1 MDGLDRQIVE
11 LLRASGRRSNVE
23 IARAIG
29 VSEATV
35 RKRVDRLLAEGAL
48 AIRALADPAAAG
60 YRVRAL
66 IFLDVASRHVDD
78 VAGHLA
84 TYPEILS
91 VRSLTAEH
99 DLVAE
104 VAVRTDTD
112 LVALLR
118 ERVAPL
124 EGVISTR
131 TAHVAHTYREPW
143 EWGPPEPALPAV
155 LVADDDPD
163 FTEVT
168 RVLLKAGGYR
178 VRTASSGRAALES
191 LRSEPAD
198 LVVLDIMMDGIL
210 DGWHT
215 GGVIRRDPA
224 IGDTP
229 ILVVSSI
236 TSTDYLGMVPTDDD
250 NLIDGFLSK
259 PVDPEQ
265 FLREVGRLVRR

>member
-1 MDGLDRQIVE
+1 
-11 LLRASGRRSNVE
+11 
-23 IARAIG
+23 
-29 VSEATV
+29 
-35 RKRVDRLLAEGAL
+35 
-48 AIRALADPAAAG
+48 
-60 YRVRAL
+60 
-66 IFLDVASRHVDD
+66 
-78 VAGHLA
+78 
-84 TYPEILS
+84 
-91 VRSLTAEH
+91 
-99 DLVAE
+99 
-104 VAVRTDTD
+104 
-112 LVALLR
+112 
-118 ERVAPL
+118 
-124 EGVISTR
+124 
-131 TAHVAHTYREPW
+131 
-143 EWGPPEPALPAV
+143 
-155 LVADDDPD
+155 
-163 FTEVT
+163 
-168 RVLLKAGGYR
+168 